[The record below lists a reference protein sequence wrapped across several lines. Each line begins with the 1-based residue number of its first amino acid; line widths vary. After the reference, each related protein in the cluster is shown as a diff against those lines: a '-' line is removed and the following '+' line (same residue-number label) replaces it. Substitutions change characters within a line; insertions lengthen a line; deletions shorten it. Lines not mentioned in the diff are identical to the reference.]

1 MATSYIK
8 RLEISKLWG
17 KHDVVWDNLDP
28 DVNILVGINGSGK
41 STLLKIIFAAI
52 SGDEKIIS
60 NYKFDAAR
68 VQNQSNWHLIQTV
81 SVKKKKITTEA
92 SNKGGEAESEV
103 VAEKQIG
110 SVGYA
115 DEFIDNYEFISTF
128 DVAVSDKKGL
138 GQNESPLTSELKKI
152 ILEVGKG
159 TNSFTEYR
167 LKVTQAIDKA
177 DEINKQITSF
187 FSLIDNL
194 FKNTGKKIAIDYS
207 SNRVVFHSSDNDI
220 IELED
225 LSSGEKQLLLIL
237 FKVFLMD
244 KKPYVLLM
252 DEPEISLH
260 INWQQTLIETI
271 RTLNP
276 NCQLIIATHS
286 PSIFGKGWGDKIT
299 FMDNLIKM

>member
-8 RLEISKLWG
+8 RVEISKLWG
-17 KHDVVWDNLDP
+17 KHDFVWDNLDL

-52 SGDEKIIS
+52 SGDEKSIS
-60 NYKFDAAR
+60 NYKFDSAR
-68 VQNQSNWHLIQTV
+68 VQTPNYLYLIQTV

-92 SNKGGEAESEV
+92 SDKGVEVESEV
-103 VAEKQIG
+103 LDIKQIG
-110 SVGYA
+110 SVGSV

-138 GQNESPLTSELKKI
+138 GQNESPLTSELKKN

-167 LKVTQAIDKA
+167 LKVTQAIEKA
-177 DEINKQITSF
+177 DDINKQITSF

-207 SNRVVFHSSDNDI
+207 SNRVVFHSGDNDI

-225 LSSGEKQLLLIL
+225 LSSGEKQILLIL

-244 KKPYVLLM
+244 KKPYILLM